1 MLKTKHFFTHFFLN
15 LLSSIFFY
23 VRIFQIHKEALMK
36 KRPFFKD
43 LDKIIFS
50 IAHISELFMSCMI
63 TLVII
68 ILMAKML
75 FLLPSSNVF
84 ILADEEAF
92 SEFLSKALNLVV
104 GVEFVKML
112 CKHTPETVI
121 EVLLFATARQMI
133 VEHLAVHQI
142 LIGTLAIA
150 VLFATRKFLLSSP
163 AEKSTSIPSMK
174 KSEHT

>member
-1 MLKTKHFFTHFFLN
+1 MKLTEKEFDT
-15 LLSSIFFY
+15 I
-23 VRIFQIHKEALMK
+23 IEALEQLPNK
-36 KRPFFKD
+36 SQDGKLASK
-43 LDKIIFS
+43 
-50 IAHISELFMSCMI
+50 
-63 TLVII
+63 
-68 ILMAKML
+68 LMAKML

>member
-1 MLKTKHFFTHFFLN
+1 
-15 LLSSIFFY
+15 
-23 VRIFQIHKEALMK
+23 MK

-63 TLVII
+63 TL
-68 ILMAKML
+68 
-75 FLLPSSNVF
+75 
-84 ILADEEAF
+84 
-92 SEFLSKALNLVV
+92 
-104 GVEFVKML
+104 
-112 CKHTPETVI
+112 ETVI